1 MIYGGHYR
9 RQVDWFISEVIGAPS
24 SLGTLQ
30 KHLEEVSTALEP
42 GFEQVRNALQYAK
55 SVVGLDETGWRL
67 GNLPYW
73 IWVAETKNLAFYIV
87 REGRR
92 KEFAQEIVGEL
103 EERIFVTDRYNGY
116 GFLPQKRRQI
126 CHAHLLREFFAMG
139 AREGP
144 MGEIGAKL
152 HTSSEAFQKAW
163 TEVNAGERS
172 RGEFVTW
179 MKKEVVPRWLELLK
193 KAEALDEKPPGF
205 VGWLLKDK
213 KHVMLW
219 TFLDHN
225 GVEPTNNRA
234 ERALRG
240 PVIQRKL
247 SWGSKSEAGLRLME
261 RLWTA
266 AETCRRQGRSLLDYI
281 TASMEALRGGRAAPV
296 LALA

>member
-1 MIYGGHYR
+1 MVCRDSR

-24 SLGTLQ
+24 SLGTVQ
-30 KHLEEVSTALEP
+30 KHLEEVSAALEP
-42 GFEQVRNALQYAK
+42 GFEQVRNALQCAK

-73 IWVAETKNLAFYIV
+73 IWVAETENLAFYLV

-103 EERIFVTDRYNGY
+103 EGRIFVTDRYNGY

-126 CHAHLLREFFAMG
+126 CHAHLLREFSAMG

-144 MGEIGAKL
+144 MGEIGVKL
-152 HTSSEAFQKAW
+152 HASSEAFQKAW
-163 TEVNAGERS
+163 IDVKSGEKS
-172 RGEFVTW
+172 RGEFVAW
-179 MKKEVVPRWLELLK
+179 MKKEVVPRWLQLLK
-193 KAEALDEKPPGF
+193 EAKSLDEKPPGF
-205 VGWLLKDK
+205 VGWLLKDAR
-213 KHVMLW
+213 HVMLW
-219 TFLDHN
+219 TFLDHE
-225 GVEPTNNRA
+225 GVEPTNNSA

-261 RLWTA
+261 RLWTT

-281 TASMEALRGGRAAPV
+281 TASMKALRGERAAPV
-296 LALA
+296 LALP